1 MTLLTTLGDIKKEL
15 VGMVRERRVSDKI
28 GNLFLILISLLW
40 TQLKSVVWA
49 LTQQTKKRLGKVLPS
64 PI

>member
-1 MTLLTTLGDIKKEL
+1 MTLLTTLGDIKKEM

-40 TQLKSVVWA
+40 TRLKSVVSA